1 MVEHIQEKPSIQKL
15 SENLFQ
21 LGHEHEIEGDIFDME
36 FTPNRGDCLSL
47 NGLLRDLA
55 VFYTI
60 NSNQKIYTKEIDQLS
75 IDFENLAD
83 DICTHITF
91 LKLEISDIPEQYND
105 SMNKYFKDLDISKNN
120 FFTDV
125 SNYLSYE
132 TGQPTHCYDESKIK
146 GKFTFEEINISN
158 EFETLFNKKINL
170 SKKNAV
176 FLLDGEV
183 INLAGVIGGKNT
195 ACSSTTKTVLVEC
208 AYFRPEAIIGKSVRY
223 DIKSEAAHK
232 FERGVDPECHDE
244 VLRRFIKIVSDH
256 ANIKSMSIVSH
267 KARNRPIYK
276 IPISVNKIN
285 QIIGLNLSK
294 KEYLGYLVK
303 LGFIIEGNSIIPPSY
318 RADIQ
323 TNNDLAE
330 EVARVV
336 GYNNIERLNINI
348 PKNTEV
354 NRYEIENKI
363 KYFLLDHG
371 FYEVINSPFVGSISK
386 KAIKVDNP
394 LDSNREY
401 LRTNITNSLLDNLL
415 YNEKRQ
421 QDSVKLFEISDI
433 YYSDSDNGQQK
444 KRMLSIIASGKVGLN
459 YEDFSKKINEQY
471 LVEIFHKILPN
482 HDLVFHKISRDNLDT
497 KIKNEIISFE
507 IDIKNFST
515 DTLLYKEIS
524 RPPKGFIQY
533 SPISE
538 QPSSIKDISFL
549 IKDYSK
555 TRDLQDLLLSY
566 TNEIVKQVYIFDYFV
581 NEKRG
586 EIKIG
591 FRFIFQSKITTLTTD
606 EIDIV
611 YNEIVE
617 ISHGIKGIMIP
628 GIK

>member
-433 YYSDSDNGQQK
+433 YYSD
-444 KRMLSIIASGKVGLN
+444 
-459 YEDFSKKINEQY
+459 
-471 LVEIFHKILPN
+471 
-482 HDLVFHKISRDNLDT
+482 
-497 KIKNEIISFE
+497 
-507 IDIKNFST
+507 
-515 DTLLYKEIS
+515 
-524 RPPKGFIQY
+524 
-533 SPISE
+533 
-538 QPSSIKDISFL
+538 
-549 IKDYSK
+549 
-555 TRDLQDLLLSY
+555 
-566 TNEIVKQVYIFDYFV
+566 
-581 NEKRG
+581 
-586 EIKIG
+586 
-591 FRFIFQSKITTLTTD
+591 
-606 EIDIV
+606 
-611 YNEIVE
+611 
-617 ISHGIKGIMIP
+617 
-628 GIK
+628 